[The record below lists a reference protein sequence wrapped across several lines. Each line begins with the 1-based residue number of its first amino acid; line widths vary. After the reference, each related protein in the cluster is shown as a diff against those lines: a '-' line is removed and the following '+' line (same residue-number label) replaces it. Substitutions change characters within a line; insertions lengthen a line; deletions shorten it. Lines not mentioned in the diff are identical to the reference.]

1 MGRLIDADHVKDFFF
16 SETSGTEDV
25 IRDLMNTHG
34 LDYANDIN
42 EEVIMAFAKDL
53 LKAVQNVIDTEPTAY
68 DPDKVVEQLEERTAF
83 LKDCT
88 KYGNK
93 TAEKQKKS
101 YGTMMMYEVKD
112 LVDDLLEIVK
122 EGGVDGN

>member
-68 DPDKVVEQLEERTAF
+68 DPDKVVEQLE
-83 LKDCT
+83 
-88 KYGNK
+88 
-93 TAEKQKKS
+93 KKIQTQDRKS
-101 YGTMMMYEVKD
+101 V
-112 LVDDLLEIVK
+112 V
-122 EGGVDGN
+122 

>member
-68 DPDKVVEQLEERTAF
+68 DPDKVVEQLEK
-83 LKDCT
+83 LKSLVPVNRVLNDIVND
-88 KYGNK
+88 KPKELGMLIAY
-93 TAEKQKKS
+93 EKAI
-101 YGTMMMYEVKD
+101 
-112 LVDDLLEIVK
+112 EIVK
-122 EGGVDGN
+122 GGGVDGN